1 VKMAHVQILVLVSI
15 QPQDPRAVL
24 LCLFDLLSDMVSPAG
39 EPMATESKNNSLR
52 QDSLILGV
60 LTAPFLLND
69 FANIFVRDYRVW
81 LTIDYIFVKAMPL
94 AAILFF
100 LRTKRISYSDLGIKS
115 VRVGSFI
122 ILTLTMTFLG
132 TILDQFGSRLLTMLL
147 PDTRLGG
154 MPTITNPVLDRIDLY
169 FGLFLVAILE
179 EVIFR
184 GLYFTILSRYLR
196 GITALFVVSSLTFGL
211 IHWSL
216 GLSAIVHTAII
227 GGVFMV
233 CMWRTGSVIP
243 TIIAHFLVNYVAFS
257 GILARL
263 GY

>member
-1 VKMAHVQILVLVSI
+1 VEKLIFCRNQFA
-15 QPQDPRAVL
+15 
-24 LCLFDLLSDMVSPAG
+24 CLFSFFGDTGLRTLGLAEHMT
-39 EPMATESKNNSLR
+39 TESQNTSLR
-52 QDSLILGV
+52 QDNLILGI

-69 FANIFVRDYRVW
+69 FANIFVKDYRVW
-81 LTIDYIFVKAMPL
+81 LAIDYIFVKAFPL
-94 AAILFF
+94 AAIWF
-100 LRTKRISYSDLGIKS
+100 LLRAKKIACSDLGIKS
-115 VRVGSFI
+115 VRVGRFI
-122 ILTLTMTFLG
+122 ILTLAMTFLG
-132 TILDQFGSRLLTMLL
+132 IVLDQFGSRLFTMLL

-154 MPTITNPVLDRIDLY
+154 MPAITNPVLDQIDLY
-169 FGLFLVAILE
+169 FGLSLVAVVE

-184 GLYFTILSRYLR
+184 GLYFTILLR
-196 GITALFVVSSLTFGL
+196 HLPGVTAVFAVSSVIFGL

-233 CMWRTGSVIP
+233 CMWRTGSVLP
-243 TIIAHFLVNYVAFS
+243 TIIAHFLVNYLAFS